1 MKAMLSVRFSALLR
15 RYFFSSARREQ
26 KGMFIYMALEIKSIK
41 GTADVLPAESYK
53 WQFVERLFIDTAK
66 LYGFGEIRIPTFEDK
81 RLFVRSVGDT
91 TDVVQKE
98 MYTFTDQGGRDLAL
112 RPEGTAGVNR
122 AVIESGLINGALP
135 VKLSYA
141 LSCFRAEKPQAGRMR
156 EFHQLGMELFG
167 SASPS
172 ADAEVIS
179 FVNDF
184 FGILGIRNISL
195 EINSIGCP
203 TCRKEYHAALKS
215 YFEGKKACL
224 CETCLE
230 RLDKNPLRI
239 LDCKNPECHEV
250 AKDAPIVL
258 DYLCD
263 DCRTHFEG
271 LKKRLDAMNIAYTV
285 NPRIVRGLD
294 YYVRTVFEFVS
305 GDLGAQST
313 VCGGGRYDG
322 LIKSL
327 GGADQPGI
335 GYAMGVERLLMVMK
349 AQGIEVPAPPPCD
362 LYIGSIGEDASIKA
376 LQLVGNLREEGFT
389 AECDIVGRSV
399 KAQMKYADKIGAR
412 YSMILGDNELAE
424 NKANIKNMESG
435 ETQAIAL
442 DDDTLAQFFYDE
454 EIDGLSAAFGADL
467 DVPEM
472 KD

>member
-1 MKAMLSVRFSALLR
+1 
-15 RYFFSSARREQ
+15 
-26 KGMFIYMALEIKSIK
+26 MALEIKSIK
-41 GTADVLPAESYK
+41 GTADVLPSESYK
-53 WQFVERLFIDTAK
+53 WQFVERLFLDTAK

-81 RLFVRSVGDT
+81 RLFIRSVGDT

-98 MYTFTDQGGRDLAL
+98 MYTFTDQGGRELAL

-172 ADAEVIS
+172 ADAEIIA
-179 FVNDF
+179 FVNNF
-184 FGILGIRNISL
+184 FGLLNIQNISL

-203 TCRKEYHAALKS
+203 TCRKEYHAALRA
-215 YFEGKKACL
+215 YFESKKDQL
-224 CETCLE
+224 CETCLG
-230 RLDKNPLRI
+230 RLEKNPLRI
-239 LDCKNPECHEV
+239 LDCKNPECHEI
-250 AKDAPIVL
+250 AKDAPVVL

-263 DCRTHFEG
+263 DCRAHFEG
-271 LKKRLDAMNIAYTV
+271 LKKRLDALNIPYTV

-322 LIKSL
+322 LLGSL

-335 GYAMGVERLLMVMK
+335 GYAMGVERLLMVMT
-349 AQGIEVPAPPPCD
+349 AQGIEIPEPDPCD
-362 LYIGSIGEDASIKA
+362 LYIGSIGEEAAIRA
-376 LQLVGNLREEGFT
+376 LSLVSSLREEGFS

-424 NKANIKNMESG
+424 NQARLKNMQTG
-435 ETQAIAL
+435 ETVDIAL
-442 DDDTLAQFFYDE
+442 DDDTLAQFFYSAG
-454 EIDGLSAAFGADL
+454 IDDLAESLKSTLVGAL
-467 DVPEM
+467 EGMSPAEL
-472 KD
+472 